1 MKRKAYAKLNLLLD
15 IIGQREDGYHDLQM
29 ISVPIN
35 LFDTVEIKIADK
47 MSLETDKSFL
57 PVDER
62 NSVIKAI
69 NVLRK
74 KFGFKENFSI
84 KIVKNIPTRSGMG
97 GGSSN
102 AALTIRMINDIL
114 NLQMSEQC
122 MLEIADEVETDC
134 PFTMYGKP
142 AEVFGTGEI
151 IKPLEV
157 NLDFYMILVKPKRGA
172 STPKVFRKL
181 NNNNLENFDFHAVK
195 TALKQGDY
203 EKFVSNL
210 GNSLEKPA
218 TEIIPEIE
226 RVKQSL
232 LKFGFDTAI
241 MTGAGSTVFGITQDE
256 QLVNDAVVHFFNKFA
271 FVKKTHIIKDV
282 RKNEVVTIPFHK
294 EEKNI

>member
-15 IIGQREDGYHDLQM
+15 IIDRREDGYHDLQM

-35 LFDTVEIKIADK
+35 LFDTVEIKIAEE
-47 MSLETDKSFL
+47 MSLATDKRFL

-69 NVLRK
+69 NILRK
-74 KFGFKENFSI
+74 KFKFDENFSI

-102 AALTIRMINDIL
+102 AALTIRMINDL
-114 NLQMSEQC
+114 LDLKMSDEY
-122 MLEIADEVETDC
+122 MLEVADEVETDC

-151 IKPLEV
+151 IKPLNV
-157 NLDFYMILVKPKRGA
+157 NLDFYMIIVKPKRGA
-172 STPKVFRKL
+172 STPKVFKKL
-181 NNNNLENFDFHAVK
+181 NYEKLEHFNFNLVK
-195 TALKQGDY
+195 EALEQGDY
-203 EKFVSNL
+203 EKFVRNL
-210 GNSLEKPA
+210 GNSLEQPA
-218 TEIIPEIE
+218 TEIIPEIR
-226 RVKQSL
+226 RVKKAL

-241 MTGAGSTVFGITQDE
+241 MTGAGSTVFGITQNE

-282 RKNEVVTIPFHK
+282 RKNEIVTIPFNK
-294 EEKNI
+294 EDKNI

>member
-35 LFDTVEIKIADK
+35 LFDTVEIKIADN

-74 KFGFKENFSI
+74 KFEFKENFSI

-114 NLQMSEQC
+114 NLQMSEEC
-122 MLEIADEVETDC
+122 MLEIADKVETDC

-181 NNNNLENFDFHAVK
+181 NNNNLDHFDFHAVK
-195 TALKQGDY
+195 TALEQGDY

-226 RVKQSL
+226 RVKKSL

-271 FVKKTHIIKDV
+271 FVKKTHIVKDV

-294 EEKNI
+294 E